1 VAASDDHVDHRR
13 AMFWETAMRLRD
25 LLKFEFFF
33 ADKER
38 FRQEL
43 ADEISLHDDKWE
55 SALARGR
62 TSIQAVVRSFRPFNA
77 HRVLRP
83 FLHGYLVVADALMRE
98 KTDVALDQN
107 AFLDRCMGLGKQ
119 YLLQRRIGSPESVS
133 KVLFESALRLARNRG
148 LVGPGPG
155 DLEAKRRAFAEEL
168 RDAIRR
174 VDAIDLLA
182 RARVAGLIS

>member
-1 VAASDDHVDHRR
+1 
-13 AMFWETAMRLRD
+13 MRLRD

-83 FLHGYLVVADALMRE
+83 FLHGYLVVADALVRE

-107 AFLDRCMGLGKQ
+107 AFLDRCM
-119 YLLQRRIGSPESVS
+119 RSP
-133 KVLFESALRLARNRG
+133 RG
-148 LVGPGPG
+148 PQSHVQNATATSRPTCDTP
-155 DLEAKRRAFAEEL
+155 AAPA
-168 RDAIRR
+168 
-174 VDAIDLLA
+174 
-182 RARVAGLIS
+182 